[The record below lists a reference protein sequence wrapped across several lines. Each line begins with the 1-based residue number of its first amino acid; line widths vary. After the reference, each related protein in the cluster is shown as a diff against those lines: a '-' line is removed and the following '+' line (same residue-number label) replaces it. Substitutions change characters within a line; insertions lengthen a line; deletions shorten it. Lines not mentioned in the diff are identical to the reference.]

1 MSNSNPLSQYFR
13 QPELYIQLPSQGKWW
28 KEGSLHLPPNNEIGV
43 KSMNGADDL
52 AMRNADGLMNG
63 DTTVRVIESC
73 CSNIK
78 NAWETPSIDIDTIII
93 AIRIASY
100 GHQLD
105 LSTTCD
111 KCKEVFEYAIDL
123 RGVLNNIAIPNYD
136 NPITINSLSIFLKP
150 APYKISN
157 LNSQEM
163 YQQQKTIFALR
174 NASLNEEEKTKIITE
189 ALSKLTEITVS
200 RMYEF
205 VDYIIIEDGS
215 KIDNP
220 AFIKEFIANADR
232 ETFDTINKEIQ
243 KRTSEYKLPDV
254 NAICTSCGHD
264 NSRTLMFEPSTF
276 FV

>member
-1 MSNSNPLSQYFR
+1 MSNLNPLSQYFR

-28 KEGSLHLPPNNEIGV
+28 KEGSLNLPPNNEIGI

-63 DTTVRVIESC
+63 DTTIRVIESC
-73 CSNIK
+73 CTNIK
-78 NAWETPSIDIDTIII
+78 DAWETPSIDVDTIII

-105 LSTTCD
+105 LTTLCD
-111 KCKEVFEYAIDL
+111 NCKETFEYAIDL
-123 RGVLNNIAIPNYD
+123 RVVLNDIAVPNYD
-136 NPITINSLSIFLKP
+136 NPVAVDALSIFLKP

-174 NASLNEEEKTKIITE
+174 NANLNEDEKTKIITE
-189 ALSKLTEITVS
+189 ALAKLTEITVT

-205 VDYIIIEDGS
+205 VDYIIINDGS

-220 AFIKEFIANADR
+220 AFIKEFIANANRD
-232 ETFDTINKEIQ
+232 TFDTINKEIQ
-243 KRTSEYKLPDV
+243 KRTSEYKLPDI
-254 NAICTSCGHD
+254 NAKCISCGHE
-264 NSRTLMFEPSTF
+264 NPRTLMFEPSTF
-276 FV
+276 FA